1 MDTPMTPPRH
11 GKIISILAVILVLA
25 VIGVS
30 VGMLL
35 LGGGR
40 NGTRSTSAELVSVE
54 TGGFDIT
61 IPTSGELAALRQ
73 TEIRNRLESTRA
85 VITEII
91 PEGTHVKA
99 GDVLY
104 RLSDEEINVLI
115 EDAAEAV
122 NNADNAVINANAN
135 LALRTSARASELARA
150 DLNIELARIALKAWQ
165 EGEDIST
172 RRRLALD
179 IETAEKECIRRTE
192 RFEGSTKLKE
202 RGFTSLD
209 EWKADEI
216 AMIRAK
222 ADLEQALLAADVYQ
236 KYTYLQ
242 NKAKN
247 ESDLEQ
253 AIDERERLETRLDTE
268 VRSAESDVTSREA
281 TLKNRQERLDKLRE
295 QSQYTVMKSPSDG
308 LVVYYSSLNRDRR
321 GDGSPPEVGTE
332 LRPKETVI
340 VLPDTSQM
348 VAEVK
353 VNEALSGRIREGQ
366 HATVRSDALPQT
378 QIEGEVLSVGVIAEG
393 GGWRD
398 PNRRDY
404 TVRILLKD
412 AEGLGLKPSMRCR
425 SEIHI
430 GRVDDSSFIPVQS
443 VFRSG
448 PTTFVYVPTEG
459 GFAERAVRLG
469 RSSEL
474 YVEVLGGIDMNERV
488 LLREPRYSEVV
499 SRISDTDPA
508 SGEAQTVPAGGRPA
522 HGGEGESGEVDDVDD
537 RAKPASLKAAS

>member
-1 MDTPMTPPRH
+1 MTPPRH

-30 VGMLL
+30 IVMLL

-40 NGTRSTSAELVSVE
+40 NGAGSTSVELVSVE
-54 TGGFDIT
+54 SGGFDIT

-73 TEIRNRLESTRA
+73 TEIRNKLDSTRA

-104 RLSDEEINVLI
+104 RLSDEEINNLI

-122 NNADNAVINANAN
+122 NNADNALINAKAN

-150 DLNIELARIALKAWQ
+150 DLNIELARIALKAWE
-165 EGEDIST
+165 EGEDVST

-222 ADLEQALLAADVYQ
+222 ADLEQARLAAEVYE

-268 VRSAESDVTSREA
+268 VRSAEADVESREA
-281 TLKNRQERLDKLRE
+281 TLKNRQERLEKLQE
-295 QSQYTVMKSPSDG
+295 QAQYTVMKSPSDG

-404 TVRILLKD
+404 TVRILLTD

-425 SEIHI
+425 AEVHI
-430 GRVDDSSFIPVQS
+430 GRVDDSSYIPVQS
-443 VFRSG
+443 VFRNG
-448 PTTFVYVPTEG
+448 PTTFVYVPVEG

-474 YVEVLGGIDMNERV
+474 YVEVLDGIDLSERV

-499 SRISDTDPA
+499 SRIGDDA
-508 SGEAQTVPAGGRPA
+508 SEPGEAQAIPAGGPQRGKQGDTD
-522 HGGEGESGEVDDVDD
+522 GGN
-537 RAKPASLKAAS
+537 AKPASLKAAS